1 MGRRHQTR
9 KPEGAVGLPCGARRN
24 LNGHMGCC
32 CQAKEPNMPMNAQYT
47 EDEPARESI
56 DQAEGPLVLEFG
68 ASWCGICQAAQPLI
82 NQAFTDFQEV
92 AHIKVA
98 DGSGRPLGRS
108 FRIKLWPTLIFLRD
122 GKEISRLV
130 RPTQAADISKALR
143 QITQTQ

>member
-1 MGRRHQTR
+1 
-9 KPEGAVGLPCGARRN
+9 
-24 LNGHMGCC
+24 
-32 CQAKEPNMPMNAQYT
+32 MPMNAQYT

-122 GKEISRLV
+122 GKEVSRLV
-130 RPTQAADISKALR
+130 RPTQAGEISKALR
-143 QITQTQ
+143 QITETQ